1 MNWVETRQFKIAD
14 RNGRHYVFR
23 RNNAGNTEINIPKTI
38 TTKAEAV
45 RWLKAHPDKV
55 AKPNK
60 HKGKRPRARATYH
73 PAFNPF
79 KPNLENRRQSPEYF
93 FKYSSPNYAGASSPA
108 RSGTP
113 RTNLTVA
120 NFKKSL
126 KNLTSIGSGRQG
138 RAYIASQGRARFVI
152 KVAPYDTLAKQRKEP
167 QPGDTEY
174 MIHAACQKAAPE
186 GVVKIYSHIH
196 ALDFV
201 PVQNLRNI
209 KNLDQPH
216 FDLKKQNVIVM
227 ELCDGGS
234 LDKWLN
240 IHKSSDELMRRIIRQ
255 VLKTL
260 RKIGEKYPDFR
271 HNDLHLENI
280 FVSRKRGFLIADFG
294 WSRLKNKG
302 TNPAVNTANGT
313 KTASYY
319 GVGPKTSSR
328 YDMHLFLNH
337 IRDVCLRTAAAV
349 PETMKFLNA
358 VLPPG
363 YRGASDVHVNDFRL
377 KYEDPCPGLP
387 SLTKVLSHPY
397 LKSKLVSSPMLRE
410 TRAKLRRVGV
420 KKLVRPLSVEL
431 MAAKARLRKVPEKKK
446 VAGYTNAELMALTR
460 NQMFKLSPKTRARA
474 VKLRVARKPS
484 PKRAAGA
491 NATARVKAKVAA
503 PVMAKSATKLPKNV
517 TNDPRFVK
525 MWLGIHKNLKPQA
538 GETVYNVEVRAR
550 NMARNALVKRLN
562 QGKKLFSASLSPK
575 KRSAPSAT
583 RKSPALT
590 RTRNLNYKMSP
601 TSGRIKIR
609 VANTGRYVYAN
620 GQSTSLE
627 YLKSLAARL
636 EINIKGLRSKANIAK
651 RIFSV
656 YPK

>member
-1 MNWVETRQFKIAD
+1 MNWVETRQFKISD

-240 IHKSSDELMRRIIRQ
+240 THKSSDELMRRIISQ

-294 WSRLKNKG
+294 WARLENKG

-337 IRDVCLRTAAAV
+337 IRDVCLRTATAV

-358 VLPPG
+358 VLSPG
-363 YRGASDVHVNDFRL
+363 YRGQTDVHVNDFRL

-397 LKSKLVSSPMLRE
+397 LKSKLVSSPMLHKA
-410 TRAKLRRVGV
+410 RAKLRRVGV
-420 KKLVRPLSVEL
+420 KKLVRPTSANLQR
-431 MAAKARLRKVPEKKK
+431 AKARLRKVEPKKTTG
-446 VAGYTNAELMALTR
+446 GYTNAQLIALTR
-460 NQMFKLSPKTRARA
+460 NQVFKLSPKTRARA
-474 VKLRVARKPS
+474 VKIRVGLKQNV
-484 PKRAAGA
+484 KKAAV
-491 NATARVKAKVAA
+491 NATARVKAQAVMVAA
-503 PVMAKSATKLPKNV
+503 KSVTKLPKNIM
-517 TNDPRFVK
+517 NDPRFVK

-562 QGKKLFSASLSPK
+562 QGKKLFSVNPSPK
-575 KRSAPSAT
+575 KKAKTPSPPPRA
-583 RKSPALT
+583 RI
-590 RTRNLNYKMSP
+590 LNYKLSP
-601 TSGRIKIR
+601 TSRRIKIK

-620 GQSTSLE
+620 GSSVSLE
-627 YLKSLAARL
+627 YLKSLASRL
-636 EINIKGLRSKANIAK
+636 QIPIKGLRSKANIAK

>member
-1 MNWVETRQFKIAD
+1 MSWVETRQFKIAD

-60 HKGKRPRARATYH
+60 YKGKRPRARATYH
-73 PAFNPF
+73 PAFDPLA
-79 KPNLENRRQSPEYF
+79 PNLGNRRQSPEYF
-93 FKYSSPNYAGASSPA
+93 FKYSSPKYTGASSPA

-113 RTNLTVA
+113 RTNMGVA

-126 KNLTSIGSGRQG
+126 KNITSIGSGRQG

-152 KVAPYDTLAKQRKEP
+152 KVAPYDTLAKRRGEP

-174 MIHAACQKAAPE
+174 MIHEACQKAAPE

-201 PVQNLRNI
+201 PEQNLRNI

-240 IHKSSDELMRRIIRQ
+240 THKSSDELMRRIISQ

-294 WSRLKNKG
+294 WARLKNKG
-302 TNPAVNTANGT
+302 TNPAVNTAKGT

-397 LKSKLVSSPMLRE
+397 LKSKLITSPMLHKA
-410 TRAKLRRVGV
+410 RAKLRRVGV
-420 KKLVRPLSVEL
+420 KKLVRPTSANLQR
-431 MAAKARLRKVPEKKK
+431 AKARLRKVEPKKTTG
-446 VAGYTNAELMALTR
+446 GYTNAQLIALTR
-460 NQMFKLSPKTRARA
+460 NQVFKLSPKTRARA
-474 VKLRVARKPS
+474 VKIRVGLKQNV
-484 PKRAAGA
+484 KKAAV
-491 NATARVKAKVAA
+491 NATARVKAQAVMVAA
-503 PVMAKSATKLPKNV
+503 KSVTKLPKNIM
-517 TNDPRFVK
+517 NDPRFVK
-525 MWLGIHKNLKPQA
+525 MWLNIHKNLKPQA

-562 QGKKLFSASLSPK
+562 QGKKLFSVNLSPK
-575 KRSAPSAT
+575 KKAKTPSPPPRA
-583 RKSPALT
+583 RI
-590 RTRNLNYKMSP
+590 LNYKLSP
-601 TSGRIKIR
+601 TSRRIKIK

-620 GQSTSLE
+620 GSSVSLE
-627 YLKSLAARL
+627 YLKSLASRL
-636 EINIKGLRSKANIAK
+636 QIPIKGLRSKANIAK